1 MLYKKFLQRK
11 VLKKIWIFLC
21 GNIKYCFK
29 INYWVLNT
37 LYAKNCITD
46 IFSLISSIKR
56 VFHFLICSIKKKDS
70 ILVIGSD
77 FLYSKTLYQP
87 NSTIH
92 NLINRNP
99 GIFSNFSIVSLYTI
113 DKLALKRLPTI
124 ILCINLETNLLLLQ
138 EAKNKNIPVIGVFS
152 VYENSQLVDF
162 PIMVDA
168 LAFHSTFFFSTF
180 FFRFFNLR

>member
-1 MLYKKFLQRK
+1 M
-11 VLKKIWIFLC
+11 C
-21 GNIKYCFK
+21 GNIKSSFQ
-29 INYWVLNT
+29 INYVFLNT
-37 LYAKNCITD
+37 FYSKNCFTD
-46 IFSLISSIKR
+46 VSILISSIKR
-56 VFHFLICSIKKKDS
+56 VFPFLICGLKKKDS

-77 FLYSKTLYQP
+77 FLYSKTLYQS

-99 GIFSNFSIVSLYTI
+99 GIFSNFSIVSLYTL

-124 ILCINLETNLLLLQ
+124 ILCISLEINLLLLQ
-138 EAKNKNIPVIGVFS
+138 EAKNKNIPIIGIFS
-152 VYENSQLVDF
+152 VTENSQLIDF

-168 LAFHSTFFFSTF
+168 LVFHSTFFFSTF

>member
-1 MLYKKFLQRK
+1 M
-11 VLKKIWIFLC
+11 C
-21 GNIKYCFK
+21 GNIKSSFK
-29 INYWVLNT
+29 INYLFLNS
-37 LYAKNCITD
+37 LYSKNCFTETYI
-46 IFSLISSIKR
+46 LISSIKR
-56 VFHFLICSIKKKDS
+56 VFPFLISSIKKKDS
-70 ILVIGSD
+70 ILVMGSD
-77 FLYSKTLYQP
+77 FLYSKTLYRP

-113 DKLALKRLPTI
+113 EKLALKRLPTI
-124 ILCINLETNLLLLQ
+124 ILCIYLETNLLLLQ
-138 EAKNKNIPVIGVFS
+138 EAKNKNIPIIGMFS
-152 VYENSQLVDF
+152 SNENSQLIDF